1 MKSPIDEMMMLGSV
15 NWQKQFHGI
24 LITGGR
30 PEKRKV
36 SISISGLEAK
46 VNARSSLD
54 LAACCPCSGLCGFG
68 GGFEGDEMADNAT
81 T

>member
-1 MKSPIDEMMMLGSV
+1 
-15 NWQKQFHGI
+15 
-24 LITGGR
+24 
-30 PEKRKV
+30 V
-36 SISISGLEAK
+36 SISISDLEAK

-68 GGFEGDEMADNAT
+68 GGFEGDEIADNAT